1 MSTLSMDMF
10 GAPACTFCGGA
21 QTVNCADCGGR
32 GKRTCWDKDANLTDK
47 ECKTCLGRG
56 GMQCKC
62 VQGKIM
68 PLMD

>member
-21 QTVNCADCGGR
+21 QTVNCADCG
-32 GKRTCWDKDANLTDK
+32 
-47 ECKTCLGRG
+47 
-56 GMQCKC
+56 MQCKC